1 MFGRSSKA
9 FASSDVTTHHPA
21 TGWMWLQQIQWLLI
35 WMNLSESQTV
45 VLGSL
50 FPWGHPRLKYRP
62 LTTLM
67 PKLNLKRVHASLVST
82 SKDWKNDWM
91 WGSLKRASCPCAALQ
106 KPHSGD
112 KPWIKDFFFAVPRL
126 KRIKTCCRMSSNLV
140 SMLHNHFH
148 TAREYWVLHLSLH
161 EWNLPTCET
170 EYRLQSLTLVLCQV
184 SNSM

>member
-35 WMNLSESQTV
+35 WMNLSASQTV

-67 PKLNLKRVHASLVST
+67 PRLNLKRVHASLVST

-112 KPWIKDFFFAVPRL
+112 KPWIKDFFFRGSPAQ
-126 KRIKTCCRMSSNLV
+126 KNQN
-140 SMLHNHFH
+140 MLQN
-148 TAREYWVLHLSLH
+148 VIQSSLH
-161 EWNLPTCET
+161 AA
-170 EYRLQSLTLVLCQV
+170 QSFPHCKRVL
-184 SNSM
+184 STAP